1 MPKVMKTTTTA
12 GKAKET
18 TFKLYAPNAKKVSV
32 AGTFN
37 NWDIKK
43 LTAKKD
49 TKGNW
54 NIAVSLKP
62 GRYEYKFIVDG
73 SWITD
78 PGNTNTVGNALGTV
92 NSVVDVK

>member
-1 MPKVMKTTTTA
+1 MPKVT
-12 GKAKET
+12 KAKET

-37 NWDIKK
+37 NWDAKK

-49 TKGNW
+49 LRGNW
-54 NIAVSLKP
+54 VISLSLKP
-62 GRYEYKFIVDG
+62 GRYEYKYVVDG

-78 PGNTNTVGNALGTV
+78 PSNTLAVGNSFGSA
-92 NSVVDVK
+92 NSVVEVK